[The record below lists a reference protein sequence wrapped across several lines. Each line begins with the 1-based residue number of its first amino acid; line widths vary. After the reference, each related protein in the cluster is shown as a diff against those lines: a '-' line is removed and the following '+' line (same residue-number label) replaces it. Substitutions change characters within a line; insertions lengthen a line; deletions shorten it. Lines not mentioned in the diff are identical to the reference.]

1 MGSNLRGA
9 LINYE
14 VYDTANRMLGT
25 ASVELMDLKFL
36 SADIGGAGVAGK
48 LDLPIL
54 GHTESINL
62 TLNWRTVN
70 EDALKLARQTGMDLC
85 LYAANQ
91 NLDNY
96 DGQSTVEQ
104 IKISVRGLAKTATLG
119 KFEPAS
125 STETKTVI
133 EVIYLKI
140 EVDGVEKLELDKL
153 NFVYKVDGDDFLND
167 VRTAL
172 GITDSGLEVTA
183 GF

>member
-1 MGSNLRGA
+1 MSSNMRGG
-9 LINYE
+9 LINFE
-14 VYDTANRMLGT
+14 VYWDSSRLLGI
-25 ASVELMDLKFL
+25 ADVELPDLKFN
-36 SADIGGAGVAGK
+36 SVDIAGAGVAGK

-54 GHTESINL
+54 GHTESIEIG
-62 TLNWRTVN
+62 LNWRTVN
-70 EDALKLARQTGMDLC
+70 EDALKLARQTGMDLA
-85 LYAANQ
+85 LYGANQ
-91 NLDNY
+91 NLDNS

>member
-1 MGSNLRGA
+1 MSSNMRGG

-14 VYDTANRMLGT
+14 VYWDSTRLLGT
-25 ASVELMDLKFL
+25 ASVDLMDIKFNTV
-36 SADIGGAGVAGK
+36 DIAGAGVAGK

-54 GHTESINL
+54 GHSDPLEL

-70 EDALKLARQTGMDLC
+70 EDALKLARQTGMDLA
-85 LYAANQ
+85 LYGANQ
-91 NLDNY
+91 NLDNS

-125 STETKTVI
+125 STETKTVL
-133 EVIYLKI
+133 EVFYIKI
-140 EVDGVEKLELDKL
+140 EIGGKKALELDKL
-153 NFVYKVDGDDFLND
+153 NFVYWVDDTDYLKE

-172 GITDSGLEVTA
+172 GINDAAISISSP
-183 GF
+183 F